1 MVSESTNYDVTD
13 ISKSEVRIILLYS
26 TQAEAKLILANGAKV
41 IKIMDWTEFK
51 ISLLPTKVANYSHCE
66 KWDMSTSLKV
76 SKC

>member
-41 IKIMDWTEFK
+41 IKIMD
-51 ISLLPTKVANYSHCE
+51 
-66 KWDMSTSLKV
+66 
-76 SKC
+76 